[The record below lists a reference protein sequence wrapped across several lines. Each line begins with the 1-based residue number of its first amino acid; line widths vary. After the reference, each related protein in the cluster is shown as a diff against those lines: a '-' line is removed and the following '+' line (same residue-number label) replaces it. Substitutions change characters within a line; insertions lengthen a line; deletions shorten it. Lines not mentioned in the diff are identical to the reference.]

1 MRQTFAISTLGC
13 KVNLYESE
21 AYNELLV
28 EAGYDEVSF
37 SEQADIYI
45 INTCAVTNTAAAK
58 SRQRIAQAKKRNPEA
73 ILCVVGCFA
82 QTEEEVLKQQLGV
95 DIIVGNSEKPQ
106 LISFIQN
113 FNKGNVVSSV
123 KEARNLEFEYLP
135 VHHFESH
142 TRAFLK
148 IQDGCNQFCSYC
160 IIPLARG
167 NERSLD
173 FDTVVSEARLL
184 VGSGHQEIVLT
195 GIHTGRYCD
204 AKGKTLDDVLKELEQ
219 IEALKRIRISSIE
232 ITEIS
237 DTMIALIANSKKIA
251 KHLHIPLQ
259 SGVNTILKKMN
270 RPYTTEEFQ
279 GKINKI
285 RNSIPN
291 ISISTDIICGFP
303 QESEGEY
310 QETIQFLEACKFSFL
325 HVFPFSVRKATAAE
339 KMNNQIPAN
348 VKKERVT
355 ELLALSNQL
364 RYQYYL
370 SLVGAQVEVLI
381 EKQKN
386 GYLSGYSGEYMEVFF
401 AGDNSQISQIVPVE
415 IVEISA
421 GKCYGIQGSGTK

>member
-106 LISFIQN
+106 LLSFIQN
-113 FNKGNVVSSV
+113 FNKGNIISSV

-184 VGSGHQEIVLT
+184 VESGHQEIVLT

-279 GKINKI
+279 GKIDKI

-303 QESEGEY
+303 QESEEEY

-325 HVFPFSVRKATAAE
+325 HVFPFSVRKGTAAE
-339 KMNNQIPAN
+339 KMNDQIPAN

-355 ELLALSNQL
+355 KLLALSNQL

-370 SLVGAQVEVLI
+370 SLVGTQVEVLV